1 MEEVSVFKTIYSEEV
16 YSVPTP
22 VTVVLG
28 APWKEMKE
36 GDQQLLSKI
45 LQAVRLSLDAVR
57 FIYQPHFDLSAWSE
71 KPQRMI
77 AFVPPP
83 KGLSAYEVIQTGET
97 SVIFSDP
104 LEFLNTDDA
113 AKRKLWNTLKTL
125 FPD

>member
-1 MEEVSVFKTIYSEEV
+1 MEEVSIFKTIYSEEV
-16 YSVPTP
+16 YSIPSP
-22 VTVVLG
+22 VTVVFG
-28 APWKEMKE
+28 VPWKDVKE
-36 GDQQLLSKI
+36 DDKQLLSKI

-57 FIYQPHFDLSAWSE
+57 FIHQPHLDLSAWTE
-71 KPQRMI
+71 KPRRMI

-104 LEFLNTDDA
+104 LEILNTDDA

-125 FPD
+125 FPT

>member
-1 MEEVSVFKTIYSEEV
+1 MEEVSIFKTIYSEEV
-16 YSVPTP
+16 YSIPSP

-28 APWKEMKE
+28 MPWNEVKEN
-36 GDQQLLSKI
+36 DQQLLSKI
-45 LQAVRLSLDAVR
+45 LQAVRLSLDGVR
-57 FIYQPHFDLSAWSE
+57 FIHQPHFDLSVWSE

-83 KGLSAYEVIQTGET
+83 KGLSAYQVIQTGET

-104 LEFLNTDDA
+104 LEILNTDDA

-125 FPD
+125 FPG